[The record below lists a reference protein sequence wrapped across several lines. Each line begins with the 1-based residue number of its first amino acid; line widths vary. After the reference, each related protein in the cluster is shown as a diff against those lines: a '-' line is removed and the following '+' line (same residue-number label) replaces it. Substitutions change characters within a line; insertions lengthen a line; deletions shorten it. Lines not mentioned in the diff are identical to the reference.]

1 MLIPILRQVLVCG
14 SLLGI
19 GYAFLYCHQ
28 EAAVITSFL
37 HEATAKIKLSQ
48 QMASNTYFGPIK
60 PAPGNPQLVRLEVL
74 VRDSPEASGLQ
85 IVSVEF
91 NNTNIPLKPRDI
103 YGNRGNASFQVKP
116 GTYQLQW
123 IVNRDK
129 FAWPRSVTHEEIVTV
144 SPRDLWLQVSIEGET
159 ASIR

>member
-1 MLIPILRQVLVCG
+1 MPILRQILVCG

-28 EAAVITSFL
+28 EAAVLTSSL
-37 HEATAKIKLSQ
+37 HETNASVNLSQ
-48 QMASNTYFGPIK
+48 QIASNTYFGPIK
-60 PAPGNPQLVRLEVL
+60 PAPGNSQLVRLEVL

-116 GTYQLQW
+116 GTYPLQW
-123 IVNRDK
+123 VVNRDK
-129 FAWPRSVTHEEIVTV
+129 FAWPRSVTHEEVVTV
-144 SPRDLWLQVSIEGET
+144 SPRDLWLEVSIEGET
-159 ASIR
+159 VSIR